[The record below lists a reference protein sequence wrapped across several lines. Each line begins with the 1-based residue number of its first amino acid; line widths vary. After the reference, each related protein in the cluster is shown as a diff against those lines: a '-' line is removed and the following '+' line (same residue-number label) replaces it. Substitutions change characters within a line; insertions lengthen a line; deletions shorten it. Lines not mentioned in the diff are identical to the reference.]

1 MKLLSICDYFRVAMD
16 NDEFVKQLEPFLFG
30 EARHFVN
37 ELMSFASS
45 PYDMKGYDTNVVY
58 TITNR
63 NSQAGLS

>member
-1 MKLLSICDYFRVAMD
+1 MD
-16 NDEFVKQLEPFLFG
+16 SDEFVKQLEPFLFD
-30 EARHFVN
+30 EAKHFVD

-58 TITNR
+58 TITKR